1 MSSDETDSTSTD
13 EQPLGDAP
21 IEHPGDEG
29 EDAGTSVDD
38 IADTSGDD
46 TGVSKPK
53 HSIGRD
59 IGAGITTGIANVPDA
74 MANAVLAGLNPVS
87 GLYALLVGT
96 PSAALTTSSQF
107 LTVAVT
113 AAMALAVGDAL
124 KPFGSDADQLAAA
137 LVTLTV
143 LTGIVMIVLGLLKAG
158 SLMRFVSNSVMRGF
172 LTGVALT
179 IILGQIPKFVGST
192 SAYEN
197 KLAAAVDVTLNP
209 TRFDWTTVF
218 IGLFTMG
225 VVLALEFTPA
235 KRFSMVIA
243 LVLATAGTALLGLA
257 TVLVADVSPIPQGF
271 PTPVLPDL
279 GMVFGLLVP
288 AFSVAL
294 IGLIQG
300 AGVSKST
307 PNSDGSYP
315 SLSGDFVGQG
325 IGNAVSGLFRGM
337 PIGGSVSSTALNL
350 QGGATSRWSNFVVGP
365 TIGVILIALFWA
377 VELIPMTSLAALL
390 IIVGFRA
397 IDREAITTVW
407 LTGLEPR
414 VIMVI
419 TFVAVLLMP
428 IQYAVLLGVALSIV
442 THIYSSSL
450 DVRVAELM
458 RLDDGRIAEASP
470 SETLKPNAVTIL
482 QIYGSV
488 FYAGAQVA
496 EGMLPDPLGAGEAIV
511 ILRLRGRADVGSTF
525 LDVIDRYRVRLE
537 DEGGTLM
544 LAGVGPALYEQL
556 ERTGEL
562 DNIGEDN
569 IFKATR
575 IVTDS
580 TDSAIVEAERR
591 LAE

>member
-1 MSSDETDSTSTD
+1 MGPGETEREASGGEDSTREGRSARD
-13 EQPLGDAP
+13 SKRNPKRSLG
-21 IEHPGDEG
+21 H
-29 EDAGTSVDD
+29 
-38 IADTSGDD
+38 
-46 TGVSKPK
+46 
-53 HSIGRD
+53 D
-59 IGAGITTGIANVPDA
+59 IGAGITTAIANVPDA

-87 GLYALLVGT
+87 GLYALLTGT

-124 KPFGSDADQLAAA
+124 KPFASDGDQLAAA

-143 LTGIVMIVLGLLKAG
+143 LAGLTMIILGLLKAG

-172 LTGVALT
+172 LSGVALT
-179 IILGQIPKFVGST
+179 IILGQIPKFVGSS

-197 KLAAAVDVTLNP
+197 KLAAAADVALSP
-209 TRFDWTTVF
+209 ARFDWTTVF
-218 IGLFTMG
+218 IGLLTMG
-225 VVLALEFTPA
+225 VVLALEFTPV
-235 KRFSMVIA
+235 KRFAMVIA
-243 LVLATAGTALLGLA
+243 LALATTGTALLGLE
-257 TVLVADVSPIPQGF
+257 TILVADVSSIPQGF

-279 GMVFGLLVP
+279 GMVFGLLLP

-307 PNSDGSYP
+307 PNPGGTYP
-315 SLSGDFVGQG
+315 SLSRDFIGQG
-325 IGNAVSGLFRGM
+325 IGNTISGLFRGM
-337 PIGGSVSSTALNL
+337 PVGGSVSSTALNQ
-350 QGGATSRWSNFVVGP
+350 QGGATSRWSNFIVGP
-365 TIGVILIALFWA
+365 TIGVILLALYWA

-390 IIVGFRA
+390 IVVGFRA

-407 LTGLEPR
+407 LTGAEPR

-419 TFVAVLLMP
+419 TFVAVLVMP
-428 IQYAVLLGVALSIV
+428 VQYAVLLGVALSIV

-450 DVRVAELM
+450 DVRVAELI
-458 RLDDGRIAEASP
+458 RLDDGRIAESVT
-470 SETLKPNAVTIL
+470 SETLRPNAVTIL

-496 EGMLPDPLGAGEAIV
+496 EGMLPDTQGARNAIL

-525 LDVIDRYRVRLE
+525 LDVIERYRQRLE

-556 ERTGEL
+556 ERTGYL
-562 DNIGEDN
+562 GSIGDEN
-569 IFKATR
+569 VFKATR
-575 IVTDS
+575 VVTDS
-580 TDSAIVEAERR
+580 TDSAIAEAERR
-591 LAE
+591 LSQ

>member
-1 MSSDETDSTSTD
+1 MGEKPAEQNPEEAPRAAGGDSSITSPSAASD
-13 EQPLGDAP
+13 RPSDAVAP
-21 IEHPGDEG
+21 NTESQGVQKR
-29 EDAGTSVDD
+29 SV
-38 IADTSGDD
+38 
-46 TGVSKPK
+46 
-53 HSIGRD
+53 GRD
-59 IGAGITTGIANVPDA
+59 IGSGVTTAIANVPDA
-74 MANAVLAGLNPVS
+74 MANAVLAGLNPVT
-87 GLYALLVGT
+87 GLYALLTGT

-124 KPFGSDADQLAAA
+124 KPFASDGDQLAAA

-143 LTGIVMIVLGLLKAG
+143 LTGVVMIVLGALRAG
-158 SLMRFVSNSVMRGF
+158 SLMRFVSNAVMRGF

-179 IILGQIPKFVGST
+179 IILGQIPKFLGAS
-192 SAYEN
+192 SAYDN
-197 KLAAAVDVTLNP
+197 KLAAAVDITLAP
-209 TRFDWTTVF
+209 SRYDWTTVF
-218 IGLFTMG
+218 IGLFTMAL
-225 VVLALEFTPA
+225 VLALEYTPA

-243 LVLATAGTALLGLA
+243 LVLATAGTALLELE

-271 PTPVLPDL
+271 PTPVLPDIGL
-279 GMVFGLLVP
+279 IFGLIVP

-315 SLSGDFVGQG
+315 SLSRDFIGQG
-325 IGNAVSGLFRGM
+325 VGNAVSGLFRGM
-337 PIGGSVSSTALNL
+337 PVGGSVSSTALNI

-365 TIGVILIALFWA
+365 TIGVILVALFWA

-397 IDREAITTVW
+397 IDREAIITVW

-414 VIMVI
+414 VIMAI

-450 DVRVAELM
+450 DVRVAELT
-458 RLDDGRIAEASP
+458 RLDDGRIAEATP
-470 SETLKPNAVTIL
+470 AEKLPPRAVTVL

-496 EGMLPDPLGAGEAIV
+496 EGMLPDPSGARGAIV
-511 ILRLRGRADVGSTF
+511 IMRLRGRADVGSTF
-525 LDVIDRYRVRLE
+525 LDVVERYRMRLE

-556 ERTGEL
+556 ERTGHL
-562 DNIGEDN
+562 VHIGDHN
-569 IFKATR
+569 VFKATR

-580 TDSAIVEAERR
+580 TDRAVEEAERR
-591 LAE
+591 LASG